1 MHDAMNLGYWRE
13 SPKMRHNVGSI
24 QDSNFCQ
31 ASANFL
37 YGAAT
42 PRVDGASAWFF
53 PSGLLNGRVGQRR
66 CSMQQRTE
74 GLAYA

>member
-31 ASANFL
+31 ALANFL

-42 PRVDGASAWFF
+42 PGVDVASAWFF
-53 PSGLLNGRVGQRR
+53 SPELLNGRVGQTH